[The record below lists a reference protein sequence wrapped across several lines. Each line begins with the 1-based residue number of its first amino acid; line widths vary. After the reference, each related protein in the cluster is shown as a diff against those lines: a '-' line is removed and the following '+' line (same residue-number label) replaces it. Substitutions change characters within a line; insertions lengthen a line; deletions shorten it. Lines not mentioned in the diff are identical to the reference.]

1 MKEANHRGGSVGYL
15 TVRGKAGDPAV
26 EIEIEIEIAVG
37 VDSDFDPLTA

>member
-1 MKEANHRGGSVGYL
+1 L

-26 EIEIEIEIAVG
+26 EIEIEIAVG